1 VKYPD
6 HVVLES
12 KMNGNRTISAEKG
25 CGGMGVC
32 GKKRRHKRDI
42 LVSGT

>member
-6 HVVLES
+6 HVVVES
-12 KMNGNRTISAEKG
+12 KMNGNRTIGAKKG
-25 CGGMGVC
+25 GSMGVC

-42 LVSGT
+42 LVSDT